1 MPYFDRDNLRFH
13 YLDRQAHTG
22 AAPFFFQHGL
32 GSESDRVFA
41 VIDPPAGF
49 RLLGMD
55 CRGHGRTVPLGDLDK
70 LSFGSFADD
79 LVALMDHLQIPQGIV
94 GGTSMGAGVA
104 LNCALRYPT
113 RVLGLILLRPAWLDA
128 PMPDNAR
135 IFGLIAQLIREHC
148 PARAMAIFKD
158 SPAYGSMLAE
168 SPDSANSLLDLFS
181 QPRAAET
188 VAKLERIPQD
198 APSRERALWRG
209 IAVPTLVL
217 ANRQDPIHP
226 FEYGMILAHEIPKAH
241 FVELTPKSVSLAQY
255 TSDLNRAL
263 SNFLNQHFAP
273 VSPRSPSLTP
283 PC

>member
-1 MPYFDRDNLRFH
+1 MPYFDRDGLRFH
-13 YLDRQAHTG
+13 YLDRPVGTSAL
-22 AAPFFFQHGL
+22 PFFFQHGL
-32 GSESDRVFA
+32 GSESERVFA
-41 VIDPPAGF
+41 LIDPPLGF

-55 CRGHGRTVPLGDLDK
+55 CRGHGQTVPLGDLDK

-94 GGTSMGAGVA
+94 GGTSVGAGVA

-113 RVLGLILLRPAWLDA
+113 RVLGLVLLRPAWLDG

-135 IFGLIAQLIREHC
+135 IFRLIAQLIRAHG
-148 PARAMAIFKD
+148 PSRAAAIFKD
-158 SPAYGSMLAE
+158 SPAYGSMLTE

-181 QPRAAET
+181 HPRAAET
-188 VAKLERIPQD
+188 IAKLERISQD
-198 APSRERALWRG
+198 APSLDRAQWRG

-226 FEYGMILAHEIPKAH
+226 FEYGTILAREIPKAH

-263 SNFLNQHFAP
+263 RNFLKQHFAP
-273 VSPRSPSLTP
+273 VPPRPPSLTP
-283 PC
+283 PR